1 MLPLDVARRMIDAL
15 GTVALPGLFACGLLR
30 ASGVFD
36 AFVAPLSLPP
46 GLAGPAVPGGLGRGS
61 LGGGPGPGG
70 KAMAQF
76 PRLGLDAFCQKLL
89 VYQDEDG
96 SVKVLFNDIV
106 ALAELHYGKS
116 NPPQKIINQRLKAT
130 FTKAIQK

>member
-46 GLAGPAVPGGLGRGS
+46 GLAEAFVQIIAGAVAVVHAAAWS
-61 LGGGPGPGG
+61 H
-70 KAMAQF
+70 
-76 PRLGLDAFCQKLL
+76 
-89 VYQDEDG
+89 E
-96 SVKVLFNDIV
+96 
-106 ALAELHYGKS
+106 
-116 NPPQKIINQRLKAT
+116 
-130 FTKAIQK
+130 